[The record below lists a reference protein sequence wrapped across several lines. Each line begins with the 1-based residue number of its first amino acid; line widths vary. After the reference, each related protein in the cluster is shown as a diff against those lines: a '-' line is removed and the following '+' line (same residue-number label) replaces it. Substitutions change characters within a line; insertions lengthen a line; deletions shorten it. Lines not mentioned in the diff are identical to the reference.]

1 MWCTHMYTH
10 THTCTHTHTHTHTPT
25 HTHIHVHIHTSQ
37 IPSHTHMYTH
47 THAHTHTITR
57 IHTRTCNSELVGNF
71 GVSCCHGDWICS
83 RTSIVSLVVFYHSND
98 VEIAR
103 GKERKSRVTF
113 NVQSNSISLPVD
125 VGQWPGGWDI
135 TLKGSCTVDSKGH
148 YFSHHRDRDIV
159 GHYP

>member
-1 MWCTHMYTH
+1 M
-10 THTCTHTHTHTHTPT
+10 
-25 HTHIHVHIHTSQ
+25 
-37 IPSHTHMYTH
+37 
-47 THAHTHTITR
+47 
-57 IHTRTCNSELVGNF
+57 
-71 GVSCCHGDWICS
+71 
-83 RTSIVSLVVFYHSND
+83 SLVVFYHSND

-113 NVQSNSISLPVD
+113 NIQSNSISLPVD

-159 GHYP
+159 GHYPYERGGGGRERRERERERESSNVMFPLTHMTH